1 MSPAIGFPVSGPLT
15 GVPHMLGQPFVRY
28 AFLAGS
34 AVAVAAGVAGY
45 FLVLRAQVFT
55 ADALSHVAVAGA
67 MAALAFGVDPR
78 LGLFAATVAV
88 AVGMGVLGPR
98 GRPDDVV
105 IGSVFA
111 WILGLGV
118 LFLSL
123 YTRSRSTGNGTA
135 GITVLFGSLFGLSP
149 SRAVTAAAVSAAT
162 AVLLLLIA
170 RPLLFATVDEA
181 VARARG
187 LPVTALGLG
196 FLALAG
202 VTAAEATQVVGALL
216 LLGLV
221 AAPAGAAYHL
231 TDRPYRALGLSAA
244 LALAAMWSGLGLS
257 YAVPWLLPSF
267 AVIAVASLIYL
278 LAVTLGGLWSDSE
291 RNPPDLDAS
300 TRHPPKRPPSP

>member
-1 MSPAIGFPVSGPLT
+1 MNPLA
-15 GVPHMLGQPFVRY
+15 GIAHMLAYPFVRY

-34 AVAVAAGVAGY
+34 AVAPAAGLAGY

-78 LGLFAATVAV
+78 LGLFVATVGV
-88 AVGMGVLGPR
+88 AVGMGLLGPR

-105 IGSVFA
+105 IGTVFA

-118 LFLSL
+118 LFLTL
-123 YTRSRSTGNGTA
+123 YTRSRSTSNSTA
-135 GITVLFGSLFGLSP
+135 GVTVLFGSVFGLSR
-149 SRAVTAAAVSAAT
+149 SHALEAAVVSAGT
-162 AVLLLLIA
+162 VVVLLLIA
-170 RPLLFATVDEA
+170 RPLLFATIDEA

-202 VTAAEATQVVGALL
+202 VTAAEGTQVVGALL

-221 AAPAGAAYHL
+221 AAPAGAARHL
-231 TDRPYRALGLSAA
+231 TARPYRAMWLSAL
-244 LALAAMWSGLGLS
+244 LALGAMWAGLTLS
-257 YAVPWLLPSF
+257 YARPRLPPSF
-267 AVIAVASLIYL
+267 AVIAAAAAIYL
-278 LAVTLGGLWSDSE
+278 LAAVGPAIRAEFTSRSHCRR
-291 RNPPDLDAS
+291 RND
-300 TRHPPKRPPSP
+300 RSPR

>member
-1 MSPAIGFPVSGPLT
+1 
-15 GVPHMLGQPFVRY
+15 
-28 AFLAGS
+28 
-34 AVAVAAGVAGY
+34 
-45 FLVLRAQVFT
+45 VLRAQVFT

>member
-1 MSPAIGFPVSGPLT
+1 MNPLA
-15 GVPHMLGQPFVRY
+15 GIAHMLAHPFVRY

-34 AVAVAAGVAGY
+34 AVAPAAGLAGY

-78 LGLFAATVAV
+78 LGLFVATVAV
-88 AVGMGVLGPR
+88 AVGMGLLGPR
-98 GRPDDVV
+98 GKPDDVV
-105 IGSVFA
+105 IGTVFA

-118 LFLSL
+118 LFLTL
-123 YTRSRSTGNGTA
+123 YTRSRSTSNSTA
-135 GITVLFGSLFGLSP
+135 GVTVLFGSVFGLTP
-149 SRAVTAAAVSAAT
+149 SHALEAALISAGT
-162 AVLLLLIA
+162 VVVLLLIA
-170 RPLLFATVDEA
+170 RPLLFATIDEA

-221 AAPAGAAYHL
+221 AAPAGAAQRL
-231 TDRPYRALGLSAA
+231 TARPYRAMWLSAL
-244 LALAAMWSGLGLS
+244 LALGAMWAGLALS
-257 YAVPWLLPSF
+257 YAVPVLPPSF
-267 AVIAVASLIYL
+267 AIIAAASAIYL
-278 LAVTLGGLWSDSE
+278 LAALVPAIRAAGRGRARATAAATPL
-291 RNPPDLDAS
+291 PAP
-300 TRHPPKRPPSP
+300 